1 MKKSHHPKY
10 FKPFRMARF
19 IKRAM
24 TVIKILACAIMFKAF
39 FASFADETQGCQ
51 AEVQTIEEKKSL
63 SGALVSHQGYSV
75 RLKILN

>member
-1 MKKSHHPKY
+1 
-10 FKPFRMARF
+10 MARF

-51 AEVQTIEEKKSL
+51 AEVQTIEEKKNRSL
-63 SGALVSHQGYSV
+63 ELLSLTKVIVSD
-75 RLKILN
+75 